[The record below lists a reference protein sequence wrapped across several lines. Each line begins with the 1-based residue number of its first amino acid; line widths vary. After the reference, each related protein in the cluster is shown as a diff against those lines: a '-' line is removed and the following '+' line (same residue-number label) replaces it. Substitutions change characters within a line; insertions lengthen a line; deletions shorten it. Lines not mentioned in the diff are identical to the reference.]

1 MQVRRDKAR
10 EERVVEVR
18 FGEEIH
24 LVLEERAHGHPGLDF
39 VLPGPIDVSFQR
51 DDVQVGLDDREDADD
66 VAVGKVHRYLSFFQ
80 LLHARIE
87 DDPGNVPGKALHLDA
102 LLPGGRGEAAG
113 DADQFEQGLLVPKLV
128 DGGAANLSG
137 DRGEAGHHGDEDH
150 VSLLQA
156 DVGARVAGQEQVVQV
171 DLLDLLPSA
180 QDLDAPQRPDV
191 LHPAR
196 DGEHLDRRLEG
207 ADVVPA
213 GGAYLAHH
221 GDADPLHPAQGDVG
235 GDRGDG
241 GNLRLEKGSHL
252 LERLAR
258 HVKGAELREEDLAVP
273 VDHHPLRPFDAAPH
287 LDDDLVAG
295 AHDVAGAHGG
305 VFDELGGAWGRGEQL
320 VAEMGEGVALRVGQA
335 FGEEAP
341 DVGRFAPVVAD
352 LRGGGQL
359 VLRGS
364 GRPFRLGG
372 GLFAGVLLVRLL
384 LLLLLLFQFLAKL
397 GGELGLQIR
406 ARFEEFLHLGGDRRV
421 GLDRLPHR
429 LGLLRGDAGGK
440 GGERGIAEGG
450 RGVGREGGGR
460 KEHGRHEES
469 GRRDQ
474 DREGGRGAE
483 PQNRDVPE
491 KSPEIIH
498 FHLPGGNV
506 AIGFNH
512 LHFRGTPQRFA
523 APARIRSRVARG
535 SASRIDSSRYAASY
549 TERF

>member
-1 MQVRRDKAR
+1 MA
-10 EERVVEVR
+10 EV
-18 FGEEIH
+18 
-24 LVLEERAHGHPGLDF
+24 
-39 VLPGPIDVSFQR
+39 
-51 DDVQVGLDDREDADD
+51 
-66 VAVGKVHRYLSFFQ
+66 
-80 LLHARIE
+80 
-87 DDPGNVPGKALHLDA
+87 
-102 LLPGGRGEAAG
+102 
-113 DADQFEQGLLVPKLV
+113 
-128 DGGAANLSG
+128 
-137 DRGEAGHHGDEDH
+137 
-150 VSLLQA
+150 
-156 DVGARVAGQEQVVQV
+156 
-171 DLLDLLPSA
+171 
-180 QDLDAPQRPDV
+180 
-191 LHPAR
+191 
-196 DGEHLDRRLEG
+196 
-207 ADVVPA
+207 
-213 GGAYLAHH
+213 
-221 GDADPLHPAQGDVG
+221 
-235 GDRGDG
+235 
-241 GNLRLEKGSHL
+241 
-252 LERLAR
+252 
-258 HVKGAELREEDLAVP
+258 
-273 VDHHPLRPFDAAPH
+273 
-287 LDDDLVAG
+287 
-295 AHDVAGAHGG
+295 
-305 VFDELGGAWGRGEQL
+305 
-320 VAEMGEGVALRVGQA
+320 GEGVALRVGQA

-384 LLLLLLFQFLAKL
+384 LLHLLLFQFFTKL

-429 LGLLRGDAGGK
+429 LGLLRGDAGRK

-506 AIGFNH
+506 AVGFNH